1 MKDISQAR
9 NTGTQRTRPDD
20 IRKKR
25 KRKAAA
31 FLAVTASAVFIAAV
45 GLIVLVFCL
54 ICRVTSGF
62 SKGGAA
68 QETDTSAVT
77 EPYKPEA
84 PYGGGFLSDVRGYE
98 EYFNPS
104 GDLVDS
110 FLTVVNSKNPYNAKK
125 DRVPG
130 ELVQVPGRRGD
141 VTLNVY
147 AAKACEAMFLEMK
160 AVGVNTVN
168 SQTKLD
174 LAVVSGYSDAD
185 KTDEHCLG
193 LTVDLHNCSSADVS
207 FKNTEAYAWISENCW
222 RFGFVIRYPE
232 GKTSV
237 TGVSFRPW
245 QLRFVGRYHAR
256 AMWEKGLCLEEYTG
270 VVR

>member
-31 FLAVTASAVFIAAV
+31 FLAATAAAVFAAAV

-54 ICRVTSGF
+54 VCRVSSGF
-62 SKGGAA
+62 SVGRVAA
-68 QETDTSAVT
+68 ETVPATET
-77 EPYKPEA
+77 EPYQPGK
-84 PYGGGFLSDVRGYE
+84 PYGGGFLADVQGYE

-110 FLTVVNSKNPYNAKK
+110 FLVVVNSKKTYNAKK

-130 ELVQVPGRRGD
+130 ELVTVQGRRGD

-147 AAKACEAMFLEMK
+147 AAKACEAMLLEMK
-160 AVGVNTVN
+160 AAGVNTVN

-174 LAVVSGYSDAD
+174 LAVVSGYSEAD

-193 LTVDLHNCSSADVS
+193 LTVDMHNCSSADVS

-270 VVR
+270 AVR